1 MKKKYLVLGGLA
13 LGALALTGKYKSFAN
28 NLSFRIKKGAKVK
41 LPFPYDNLQLIL
53 KCEIHNPKGTSV
65 DVRSLFGTL
74 SYQGKQVATYSGS
87 PMTIKQGFNNFE
99 LNVNFSIQNLENVS
113 GLEFNITSFSS
124 IYNQIVK
131 TPFETKTSIISNL
144 GRFDFDQKWKIQE
157 FI

>member
-1 MKKKYLVLGGLA
+1 MGGLA
-13 LGALALTGKYKSFAN
+13 LGAFALTSKYKSFAH

-53 KCEIHNPKGTSV
+53 KCEIHNPKNTSF

-74 SYQGKQVATYSGS
+74 SYQGKQIASYSGK
-87 PMTIKQGFNNFE
+87 PMTIKKGVNNFE
-99 LNVNFSIQNLENVS
+99 LMVNFSIQNLENVS
-113 GLEFNITSFSS
+113 GLQFNITSFSS
-124 IYNQIVK
+124 IYKQIIR
-131 TPFETKTSIISNL
+131 TPFESKTSVISNL